1 MALQIRRGTTQQ
13 RLGITP
19 LAGELVLDE
28 TSKLVFVGD
37 GTTAGG
43 VQIGVEALLAGSLTG
58 DLSLGDGV
66 ENYDIVGTGNINI
79 SGNATLVDV
88 TATGSIVVTGNVSA
102 NNFVITGT
110 DPITANI
117 TGDVTGSVYSAAE
130 DLLVDSA
137 NGKLVGPVENLSITS
152 SSLLLNADPSTSSF
166 VFVTDRDSDAI
177 NTYQIRNYADSELG
191 MAQVYI
197 RGRGTNAN
205 PTPLVEG
212 DYVGVTSYIGLNDTL
227 QPSVSAQMGVKIVG
241 SDGTFLPGAFQF
253 FVTPDGEPTL
263 GLEVGADTVISVN
276 ENYVV
281 AGATPGDVN
290 EVAGV
295 QRYLKLTVIEGGTPV
310 TYAMPLYGLVP

>member
-19 LAGELVLDE
+19 LPGELVLDE

-102 NNFVITGT
+102 NNFVVTGT

-177 NTYQIRNYADSELG
+177 NTYQIRNYVDSALG
-191 MAQVYI
+191 MSQVFI

-227 QPSVSAQMGVKIVG
+227 QPAVSAQMGVKVVG

-253 FVTPDGEPTL
+253 FVTPGGEPTL